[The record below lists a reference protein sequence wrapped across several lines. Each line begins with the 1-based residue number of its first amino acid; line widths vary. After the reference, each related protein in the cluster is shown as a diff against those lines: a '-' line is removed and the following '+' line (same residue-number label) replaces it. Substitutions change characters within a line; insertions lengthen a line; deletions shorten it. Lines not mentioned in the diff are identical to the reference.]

1 MDKQD
6 AEDMANVER
15 YEASRIGADATEA
28 ILNLQSDLGATV
40 FRQEVEIARLK
51 AALDVER
58 AACDRFYAAG
68 TKTWRA
74 GVDLTKTIHAESFW
88 TAWDAHHAVRA
99 SDRNDEG

>member
-58 AACDRFYAAG
+58 AACDR
-68 TKTWRA
+68 WRA
-74 GVDLTKTIHAESFW
+74 HWNRCGYSATMAH
-88 TAWDAHHAVRA
+88 DARVLDEIIAHDERRA
-99 SDRNDEG
+99 ASRAAQDGAR